1 MSTNSLDIQSIF
13 DFSNTFYLNYIQ
25 KFQSEMDIKKFNKFR
40 LYFLNILTQVILK
53 YKFLNQNMN
62 EFLNDEKIIQRGINL
77 IQIAFNVWNKIS
89 NDEKIK
95 NDIFIFFFIASCFI
109 VINVHY

>member
-1 MSTNSLDIQSIF
+1 MNDI
-13 DFSNTFYLNYIQ
+13 L
-25 KFQSEMDIKKFNKFR
+25 SE
-40 LYFLNILTQVILK
+40 
-53 YKFLNQNMN
+53 
-62 EFLNDEKIIQRGINL
+62 EKIIQKTINL

>member
-40 LYFLNILTQVILK
+40 LYFLNILTQV
-53 YKFLNQNMN
+53 F
-62 EFLNDEKIIQRGINL
+62 
-77 IQIAFNVWNKIS
+77 
-89 NDEKIK
+89 
-95 NDIFIFFFIASCFI
+95 FIYNFFFKLE
-109 VINVHY
+109 YE

>member
-40 LYFLNILTQVILK
+40 LYFLNILTQVFLI
-53 YKFLNQNMN
+53 YNFLNQNMN
-62 EFLNDEKIIQRGINL
+62 DILSEEKIIQKTINL

>member
-40 LYFLNILTQVILK
+40 LYFLNILTQVILLHN
-53 YKFLNQNMN
+53 FLN
-62 EFLNDEKIIQRGINL
+62 
-77 IQIAFNVWNKIS
+77 
-89 NDEKIK
+89 
-95 NDIFIFFFIASCFI
+95 
-109 VINVHY
+109 

>member
-1 MSTNSLDIQSIF
+1 
-13 DFSNTFYLNYIQ
+13 
-25 KFQSEMDIKKFNKFR
+25 
-40 LYFLNILTQVILK
+40 
-53 YKFLNQNMN
+53 MN

-109 VINVHY
+109 VTKVHY